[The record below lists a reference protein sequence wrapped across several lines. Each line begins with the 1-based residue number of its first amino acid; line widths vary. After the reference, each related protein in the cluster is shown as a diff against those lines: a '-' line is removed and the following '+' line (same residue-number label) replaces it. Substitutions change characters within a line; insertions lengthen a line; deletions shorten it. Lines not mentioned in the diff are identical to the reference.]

1 MAKDSLLDISKM
13 LEEYSYEIQ
22 DGITELAEEIAN
34 EGKTKLKNNKNTY
47 QVRTGKYNK
56 GWRVKTEKGAR
67 YVHSTIYNAT
77 DYQLTHLLENGHAT
91 RNGKRTREFKHIEP
105 VNDEC
110 CNSYEREVE
119 ELIERGGKK

>member
-1 MAKDSLLDISKM
+1 MAKDSILDISKI

-34 EGKTKLKNNKNTY
+34 EGKNKLKNNKSTY
-47 QVRTGKYNK
+47 KIRTGDYNK

-67 YVHSTIYNAT
+67 YVHTTIHNAT

-91 RNGKRTREFKHIEP
+91 RNGGHTRAFKHIEP
-105 VNDEC
+105 VADDCTEKF
-110 CNSYEREVE
+110 EREVE
-119 ELIERGGKK
+119 ELIKRGGK